1 MRRSRNEGRH
11 ASDLASLPGLSRGE
25 LCDLWRQHYGC
36 EPIPNISQPLLIMAV
51 AYRMQEKVHGGLS
64 ASQKAFLNDTAA
76 GKIRAS
82 PTVAMKP
89 GTVLMREWHGT
100 MHEVTVLAK
109 GYRYHDRTHRSLTG
123 LARQITG
130 IHRSGP
136 AFFGVTSHAQ

>member
-1 MRRSRNEGRH
+1 MRRSRNEGRL

-25 LCDLWRQHYGC
+25 LCGLWRQHYGR

-64 ASQKAFLNDTAA
+64 GSQKAFLNDVAA
-76 GKIRAS
+76 GKIRS
-82 PTVAMKP
+82 TPTVAMKP

-100 MHEVTVLAK
+100 MHEVTVLAR
-109 GYRYHDRTHRSLTG
+109 GYLYRDQTHRSLTG

-136 AFFGVTSHAQ
+136 AFFGVMSHAQ